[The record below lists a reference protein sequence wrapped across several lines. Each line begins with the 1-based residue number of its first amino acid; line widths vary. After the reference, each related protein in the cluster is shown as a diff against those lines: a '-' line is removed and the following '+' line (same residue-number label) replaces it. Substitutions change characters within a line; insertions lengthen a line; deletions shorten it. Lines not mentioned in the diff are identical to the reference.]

1 MKKQLLRDTLPIL
14 AAAYG
19 RQFGV
24 SIRIGGDQA
33 YTNGQIIQLPLI
45 EDPDL
50 KNVVLGYLVHEAAHI
65 RLTDFQIWN
74 QTKSGIERSL
84 ANIFEDVRIEKG
96 MYDNE
101 YPGTKNNLCGLWD
114 YSLASKKSMVTD
126 NPAALFINYILY
138 RSRFMQYGTDVL
150 KYAYETTEHAVEE
163 QFPKGLFVRL
173 DVLFD
178 KYFDSMTST
187 LDAHNFA
194 IEVIEALKQAEEE
207 EKADQKEQNSGSD
220 SNSEEGNDDS
230 SNDSGDSGDSSNQGN
245 DTTSESKDS
254 DSCSNSNSDSNAE
267 DNSQDGDSGGEG
279 DSSLTEKI
287 LAETNLPQDA
297 LEEIANELSKAAEDE
312 EAESGHGRVQISS
325 DGAGSEVDNTTWGR
339 GDAETL
345 KDGLLHS
352 SKLRAQLTGFL
363 QSQTKARNSHREY
376 GSRFDSKRIAR
387 AVSGERRIWKHK
399 TKKELVDTSVHI
411 LLDKSGS
418 MGGHTQIV
426 ANNATLSLAMAISQV
441 PKADVAV
448 SIFPGVSSSAVSPVI
463 KRNVPVRPKLESFA
477 VPSSGSTPMGE
488 AMFFAAQE
496 LANVSTKN
504 RKVLI
509 VITDGEPN
517 NSDFVAYINRLIEPE
532 IDVYAIG
539 IGDSS
544 VRYHFR
550 NHQVINRVE
559 DLQKALFDLAKSFLK
574 VA

>member
-1 MKKQLLRDTLPIL
+1 MKKQLLKDTLPIL

-24 SIRIGGDQA
+24 SVRIGGDQA

-45 EDPDL
+45 ENPDL
-50 KNVVLGYLVHEAAHI
+50 KNVVLCYLIHEAAHI
-65 RLTDFQIWN
+65 RFTDFSIQKESEF
-74 QTKSGIERSL
+74 QHTLR
-84 ANIFEDVRIEKG
+84 NIFEDVRIEKG
-96 MYDNE
+96 MYEDE
-101 YPGTKNNLCGLWD
+101 YPGTKNHLCGLWD
-114 YSLASKKSMVTD
+114 YSLSNKEGLIPD
-126 NPAALFINYILY
+126 NPAALFINYILF

-150 KYAYETTEHAVEE
+150 KYAYETTERAVEE

-178 KYFDSMTST
+178 KYFDSMAST

-207 EKADQKEQNSGSD
+207 EKADQKEQD
-220 SNSEEGNDDS
+220 SEPDSKAEEGNDDS
-230 SNDSGDSGDSSNQGN
+230 SSNTGYSSNQGN
-245 DTTSESKDS
+245 DTTSESRDS
-254 DSCSNSNSDSNAE
+254 GSDSNSNSDSNAE
-267 DNSQDGDSGGEG
+267 DNSQEGNSGGEG

-312 EAESGHGRVQISS
+312 ESESGQGRVQMSS

-339 GDAETL
+339 GDTETL

-477 VPSSGSTPMGE
+477 VPSSGGTPMGE

-517 NSDFVAYINRLIEPE
+517 NSDLVAYINRLIEPE

-559 DLQKALFDLAKSFLK
+559 DLQNALFDLAKGFLK

>member
-1 MKKQLLRDTLPIL
+1 MKKQLLKDTLPIL

-24 SIRIGGDQA
+24 SVRIGGDQA

-45 EDPDL
+45 ENPDL

-65 RLTDFQIWN
+65 RFTDFSIQ
-74 QTKSGIERSL
+74 QESAFQHSL
-84 ANIFEDVRIEKG
+84 RNIFEDVRIEKG
-96 MYDNE
+96 MYEDE

-114 YSLASKKSMVTD
+114 YSLASKESLIPD
-126 NPAALFINYILY
+126 NPAALFINYILF

-150 KYAYETTEHAVEE
+150 KYAYETTEKAVSE

-178 KYFDSMTST
+178 KYFDSMAST

-207 EKADQKEQNSGSD
+207 EKADQKEQD
-220 SNSEEGNDDS
+220 SEPDSKSEDGNDDS
-230 SNDSGDSGDSSNQGN
+230 SGDQGN
-245 DTTSESKDS
+245 DSSS
-254 DSCSNSNSDSNAE
+254 DSSDSGTDSNSNSDSNAE
-267 DNSQDGDSGGEG
+267 DNAQDGDSGSKG

-312 EAESGHGRVQISS
+312 EAESGHGRVQMSS

-339 GDAETL
+339 GDTETL

-387 AVSGERRIWKHK
+387 AVAGERRIWKHK

-463 KRNVPVRPKLESFA
+463 KRNVPVRPKIESFA
-477 VPSSGSTPMGE
+477 VPSSGGTPMGE

-517 NSDFVAYINRLIEPE
+517 NGDLVAYINRLIEPE

-559 DLQKALFDLAKSFLK
+559 DLQSALFDLAKGFLK

>member
-1 MKKQLLRDTLPIL
+1 MKKQLLKDTLPIL

-24 SIRIGGDQA
+24 SVRIGGDQA

-45 EDPDL
+45 ENPDL

-65 RLTDFQIWN
+65 RFTDFSIQ
-74 QTKSGIERSL
+74 QESAFQHSL
-84 ANIFEDVRIEKG
+84 RNIFEDVRIEKG
-96 MYDNE
+96 MYEDE

-114 YSLASKKSMVTD
+114 YSLASKESLIPD
-126 NPAALFINYILY
+126 NPAALFINYILF

-150 KYAYETTEHAVEE
+150 KYAYETTEKAVSE

-178 KYFDSMTST
+178 KYFDSMAST

-194 IEVIEALKQAEEE
+194 IEVIDALKQAEEE
-207 EKADQKEQNSGSD
+207 EKADQKEQD
-220 SNSEEGNDDS
+220 SEPDSKLEEGNDDS
-230 SNDSGDSGDSSNQGN
+230 SGVQGN
-245 DTTSESKDS
+245 DSSSESDDS
-254 DSCSNSNSDSNAE
+254 GTDSNSNSDSNAE
-267 DNSQDGDSGGEG
+267 DSSQDGDSGSKG

-312 EAESGHGRVQISS
+312 EAESGHGRVQMSS

-339 GDAETL
+339 GDTETL

-376 GSRFDSKRIAR
+376 GARFDSKRIAR
-387 AVSGERRIWKHK
+387 AVAGERRIWKHK

-463 KRNVPVRPKLESFA
+463 KRNVPVRPKIESFA
-477 VPSSGSTPMGE
+477 VPSSGGTPMGE

-517 NSDFVAYINRLIEPE
+517 NSDLVAYINRLIEPE

-559 DLQKALFDLAKSFLK
+559 DLQNALFDLAKGFLK

>member
-24 SIRIGGDQA
+24 SVRIGGDQA

-45 EDPDL
+45 ENPDL

-65 RLTDFQIWN
+65 RFTDFSIKQESAF
-74 QTKSGIERSL
+74 QHSL
-84 ANIFEDVRIEKG
+84 RNIFEDVRIEKG
-96 MYDNE
+96 MYEDE

-114 YSLASKKSMVTD
+114 YSLASKESLIPD
-126 NPAALFINYILY
+126 NPAALFINYILF

-150 KYAYETTEHAVEE
+150 KYAYETTEKAVAE

-178 KYFDSMTST
+178 KYFDSMAST

-207 EKADQKEQNSGSD
+207 EKADQKEQD
-220 SNSEEGNDDS
+220 SEPDSKLEEGNDDDS
-230 SNDSGDSGDSSNQGN
+230 SGGQGHDSSSESDDSGTD
-245 DTTSESKDS
+245 
-254 DSCSNSNSDSNAE
+254 SNSNSDSNAE
-267 DNSQDGDSGGEG
+267 DNSQGSDSGGEG

-312 EAESGHGRVQISS
+312 EAESGHGRVQMSS

-339 GDAETL
+339 GDTETL

-376 GSRFDSKRIAR
+376 GARFDSKRIAR
-387 AVSGERRIWKHK
+387 AVAGERRIWKHK

-463 KRNVPVRPKLESFA
+463 KRNVPVRPKIESFA
-477 VPSSGSTPMGE
+477 VPSSGGTPMGE

-517 NSDFVAYINRLIEPE
+517 NSDLVAYINRLIEPE

-559 DLQKALFDLAKSFLK
+559 DLQNALFDLAKGFLK

>member
-24 SIRIGGDQA
+24 SVRIGGDQA

-45 EDPDL
+45 ENPDL

-65 RLTDFQIWN
+65 RLTDFQTWN

-96 MYDNE
+96 MYEDE

-114 YSLASKKSMVTD
+114 YSLAGKESLIPD
-126 NPAALFINYILY
+126 NPAALFINYILF

-150 KYAYETTEHAVEE
+150 KYAYETTERAVEE

-178 KYFDSMTST
+178 KYFDSMAST

-207 EKADQKEQNSGSD
+207 EKADQKEQD
-220 SNSEEGNDDS
+220 SEPDSKAEEGNDDS
-230 SNDSGDSGDSSNQGN
+230 SSNTGNTGDSSNQGN
-245 DTTSESKDS
+245 DTTSESRDS
-254 DSCSNSNSDSNAE
+254 GSDSNSNSDSNAE
-267 DNSQDGDSGGEG
+267 DNSQDGKSGDEG

-287 LAETNLPQDA
+287 LAETNLPQDT

-312 EAESGHGRVQISS
+312 ESESGHGGVQISS
-325 DGAGSEVDNTTWGR
+325 DGAGSEVDNTTWGG
-339 GDAETL
+339 GDTETL

-448 SIFPGVSSSAVSPVI
+448 SIFPGVSLSAVSPVI

-477 VPSSGSTPMGE
+477 VPSSGGTPMGE

-517 NSDFVAYINRLIEPE
+517 NSDLVAYINRLIEPE

-559 DLQKALFDLAKSFLK
+559 DLQNALFDLAKGFLK